1 MCIRDSYIS
10 DVQVLEVASSMMVI
24 AAFFQLSDGLQVV
37 CAGALRGLQD
47 VKIPTLLIF
56 VAYWVIALP
65 AGYFMAFK
73 MGMGPDGIWIGLLT
87 GLTLTAIA
95 MLVRFRQLSR
105 RVLEA

>member
-1 MCIRDSYIS
+1 MLFRS
-10 DVQVLEVASSMMVI
+10 
-24 AAFFQLSDGLQVV
+24 
-37 CAGALRGLQD
+37 
-47 VKIPTLLIF
+47 LIF

-65 AGYFMAFK
+65 AGYIMAFK